1 MDTQIAALLA
11 QFGAAGLMGWM
22 WLAERRT
29 AALRDKQ
36 LSDLHDRLMQERTNA
51 AALFSVLADN
61 TRALTAL
68 EVGQRDVA
76 AAIERLTGSLAIVGR
91 GEIVGRAS
99 RPPPESPVGRAS
111 RPSSESSVVRA
122 SRPPSDP
129 KTPQH

>member
-51 AALFSVLADN
+51 TALFSVLADN

-68 EVGQRDVA
+68 EIGQRDVA
-76 AAIERLTGSLAIVGR
+76 AAIERLTGSLAGTAQATR
-91 GEIVGRAS
+91 SSRSAS
-99 RPPPESPVGRAS
+99 DAPVPNA
-111 RPSSESSVVRA
+111 
-122 SRPPSDP
+122 
-129 KTPQH
+129 